1 MSLENEADIAFSQV
15 FSGLWRAATG
25 EQARSCVDSR
35 FYETYMK
42 GLKADTDE
50 QIRKGKINSA
60 SLELRNQIYM
70 GLREFPNFPHE
81 PSPEVV
87 KKN

>member
-1 MSLENEADIAFSQV
+1 
-15 FSGLWRAATG
+15 
-25 EQARSCVDSR
+25 
-35 FYETYMK
+35 MK